1 MKTKTQKKTEK
12 SKHKNREQV
21 RIAVESGVVAECT
34 RRDHFE
40 CYVNLQAVF
49 MMDNFIRQAV
59 LFFLS
64 VHICLFLLSV
74 SVFMTNKRVH
84 WISPHCW
91 TT

>member
-49 MMDNFIRQAV
+49 YDGQFYSIGGVIFFICTYLSFLAV
-59 LFFLS
+59 CF
-64 VHICLFLLSV
+64 CLYDE
-74 SVFMTNKRVH
+74 
-84 WISPHCW
+84 
-91 TT
+91 